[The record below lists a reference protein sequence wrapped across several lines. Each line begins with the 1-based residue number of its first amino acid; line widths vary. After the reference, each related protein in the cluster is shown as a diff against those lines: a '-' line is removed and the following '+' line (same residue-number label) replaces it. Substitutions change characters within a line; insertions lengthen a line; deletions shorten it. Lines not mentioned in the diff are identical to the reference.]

1 MIFSRYSHGERV
13 KGAYHCQ
20 FGVVEKDTTSGQ
32 KMKPVF
38 IRGLELTGSVRKKSK
53 DNYSKFIVQ
62 FISTFEILSVTV
74 KPKSYAISCRSRME
88 LQKLLS
94 R

>member
-1 MIFSRYSHGERV
+1 MLFSRYSHGEKV

-20 FGVVEKDTTSGQ
+20 FGVVERGTASGQ
-32 KMKPVF
+32 KINPVF
-38 IRGLELTGSVRKKSK
+38 IRGLELTGSVRKM
-53 DNYSKFIVQ
+53 DNYSKFTMQ
-62 FISTFEILSVTV
+62 LISRSEILSVTV
-74 KPKSYAISCRSRME
+74 KSTSYAISCRSRME